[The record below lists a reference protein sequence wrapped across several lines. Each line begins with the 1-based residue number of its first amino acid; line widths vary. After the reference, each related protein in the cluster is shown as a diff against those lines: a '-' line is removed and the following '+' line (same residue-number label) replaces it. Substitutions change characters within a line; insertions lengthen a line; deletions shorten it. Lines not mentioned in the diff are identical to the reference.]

1 MKRFAF
7 IVSLI
12 ISSTGYSQTQNILL
26 AQVSGTDT
34 LYYATLPAVTIQAK
48 RSAASKRKHVRLI
61 ADIKRVYPYAR
72 LGAKILDSYRDSIA
86 SAESDREARVF
97 YKRAEQEL
105 KSQYGREIKA
115 LNHRQG
121 LLLIK
126 LIDRETSHT
135 AHQIISNSR
144 SNLTAGLYQGIARI
158 WGYDLKTRYDAT
170 KEYEIESALYDI
182 YGAV

>member
-26 AQVSGTDT
+26 AQVSGPDT
-34 LYYATLPAVTIQAK
+34 LYYATLPAVTIQAT
-48 RSAASKRKHVRLI
+48 RSAASKRKHSRLI
-61 ADIKRVYPYAR
+61 ADIKHVYPYAR
-72 LGAKILDSYRDSIA
+72 LGAKILESYQDSIA
-86 SAESDREARVF
+86 SAASDREAQVF
-97 YKRAEQEL
+97 YKLAEQEL
-105 KSQYGREIKA
+105 KNQYGQEIKS

-158 WGYDLKTRYDAT
+158 WGYNLKTQYDAT
-170 KEYEIESALYDI
+170 TEYEIESALYDMS
-182 YGAV
+182 GAI

>member
-12 ISSTGYSQTQNILL
+12 ISSTGYSQTQNIFL
-26 AQVSGTDT
+26 AQASGIDT
-34 LYYATLPAVTIQAK
+34 VYYASLPVVIIQAK
-48 RSAASKRKHVRLI
+48 WSAASKRKHSRLI
-61 ADIKRVYPYAR
+61 TDIKRVYPYAR
-72 LGAKILDSYRDSIA
+72 LGAKILESYQDSIA
-86 SAESDREARVF
+86 SAVSDREARVF
-97 YKRAEQEL
+97 YKLAEQEL
-105 KSQYGREIKA
+105 KNQYGQEIKS

-158 WGYDLKTRYDAT
+158 WGYDLKTQYDAT
-170 KEYEIESALYDI
+170 TEYEIESALYDM
-182 YGAV
+182 YGAI

>member
-61 ADIKRVYPYAR
+61 TDIKRVYPYAR
-72 LGAKILDSYRDSIA
+72 LGAKILDSYQDSIA
-86 SAESDREARVF
+86 SAETDREARVF

-105 KSQYGREIKA
+105 KTQYGREIKA

-126 LIDRETSHT
+126 LIDRELICIVRTGESRVCHCIKTNDGSTNRTCNMNTS
-135 AHQIISNSR
+135 SVR
-144 SNLTAGLYQGIARI
+144 C
-158 WGYDLKTRYDAT
+158 
-170 KEYEIESALYDI
+170 
-182 YGAV
+182 